1 MKTPAILVLFM
12 YFVAFAVFE
21 SIAGMKED
29 KGFIKVQGPR
39 ELSLSIHRS
48 NILQYDRLFPAFE
61 KPAILKDDS

>member
-1 MKTPAILVLFM
+1 MKTPAILVFFM

-29 KGFIKVQGPR
+29 KGFTKVQGPR
-39 ELSLSIHRS
+39 ELALCIHRS
-48 NILQYDRLFPAFE
+48 NILQYDHLSPALE